1 MKWERVL
8 SQLATCLWNRQWP
21 IAIYDSPQR
30 KRGGACNRKVHP
42 RLHQTAIT
50 VQLVP
55 SLQVKKLSFLE
66 FLQNTLMLRLHKC
79 QLENRLLSS
88 NACASISCDM
98 REYWLRQ
105 RGWDE

>member
-1 MKWERVL
+1 LRFRL
-8 SQLATCLWNRQWP
+8 SWQFDAPLL
-21 IAIYDSPQR
+21 
-30 KRGGACNRKVHP
+30 
-42 RLHQTAIT
+42 
-50 VQLVP
+50 QLVP

-79 QLENRLLSS
+79 QLENRLLNS
-88 NACASISCDM
+88 NAYGSISFDM